1 MKLFRG
7 FGAILYKEFIVMLR
21 DPTTLF
27 FMLIPP
33 MIQMIA
39 FGFALDTDVKN
50 MGLIVYDQA
59 HTVESRNLVDKFV
72 NTETFKVVGHVES
85 VQEMESEIRK
95 GHAYAA
101 LQIPPDFSRNLRA
114 GRAAQVQ
121 LAIDGSNSTTALQA
135 LNTGLAVT
143 MRESIAQLLAASG
156 MSSVPIEVRPQMLFN
171 PAMKS
176 PNFFIPGVI
185 GLVLQ
190 MATLFT
196 TAMSIVRERERGT
209 LEQLLVSPVSRW
221 GLMLGK
227 LIPYFCLG
235 SAMAALL
242 VVIMRF
248 VFQVPIAGSLVGL
261 TVSLL
266 VYVFVLLSIGLL
278 LSTRA
283 ENQMQA
289 LQMTMTLI
297 LPSVFFS
304 GFIFPRERMPWIF
317 YAISTLLPAT
327 YGIDLLRSIVLRGA
341 HFSEYWP
348 SLAIL
353 CVMAVGFFSLCAARF
368 KRKIG

>member
-7 FGAILYKEFIVMLR
+7 FGAILFKEFIVMLR

-39 FGFALDTDVKN
+39 FGFALDNDVKN
-50 MGLIVYDQA
+50 MGLIVFDQA
-59 HTVESRNLVDKFV
+59 RTVESRQLVDRFV
-72 NTETFKVVGHVES
+72 NTETFKVVGRVNS
-85 VQEMESEIRK
+85 VTEMESEIRK

-101 LQIPPDFSRNLRA
+101 LQIPPDFTRKLRA
-114 GRAAQVQ
+114 GRPVTVQ

-135 LNTGLAVT
+135 LNVGMAVT
-143 MRESIAQLLAASG
+143 MRDSISQLLAESG
-156 MSSVPIEVRPQMLFN
+156 RTAMPVEVRPQMLFN

-196 TAMSIVRERERGT
+196 TAMAIVRERERGT

-235 SAMAALL
+235 TAMGTLL
-242 VVIMRF
+242 LCIMRF
-248 VFQVPIAGSLVGL
+248 VFEVPIAGSLWGL
-261 TVSLL
+261 AATL
-266 VYVFVLLSIGLL
+266 VLYVFALLSIGLL
-278 LSTRA
+278 ISTRA

-304 GFIFPRERMPWIF
+304 GFIFPRETMPWIF

-327 YGIDLLRSIVLRGA
+327 YAIDLFRSIVLRGA
-341 HFSEYWP
+341 SFAEYWP
-348 SLAIL
+348 SMAIL
-353 CVMAVGFFSLCAARF
+353 AGMAVGLFLLCSVRF

>member
-7 FGAILYKEFIVMLR
+7 FGAILFKEFIVMLR

-50 MGLIVYDQA
+50 MGLVIFDQA
-59 HTVESRNLVDKFV
+59 HTVESRQLVDRFV
-72 NTETFKVVGHVES
+72 NTETFKVVMRVES
-85 VQEMESEIRK
+85 VTAMEAEIRK

-114 GRAAQVQ
+114 GRPVTVQ

-135 LNTGLAVT
+135 LNTGLSVT
-143 MRESIAQLLAASG
+143 MRDSIAQLLQEAGRTAI
-156 MSSVPIEVRPQMLFN
+156 PIEVRPQMLFN

-196 TAMSIVRERERGT
+196 TAMAIVRERERGT

-242 VVIMRF
+242 FLIMRF

-261 TVSLL
+261 MVSVE
-266 VYVFVLLSIGLL
+266 VYIFTLLSIGLL

-304 GFIFPRERMPWIF
+304 GFIFPRETMPWIF

-327 YGIDLLRSIVLRGA
+327 YAIDLIRAIVLRGA
-341 HFSEYWP
+341 TFSEYWP

-353 CVMAVGFFSLCAARF
+353 FAMAVGLFSLCAVRF
-368 KRKIG
+368 KSKIG

>member
-7 FGAILYKEFIVMLR
+7 FGAILFKEFIVMFR

-27 FMLIPP
+27 FTLIPP
-33 MIQMIA
+33 LIQMIA
-39 FGFALDTDVKN
+39 FGFALDNDVKN
-50 MGLIVYDQA
+50 MGLIVFDQA
-59 HTVESRNLVDKFV
+59 RTVESRQLVDRFV
-72 NTETFKVVGHVES
+72 NTETFRVVGHVES
-85 VQEMESEIRK
+85 VNAMEAEIRK
-95 GHAYAA
+95 GRAYAA

-114 GRAAQVQ
+114 GRAATVQ

-143 MRESIAQLLAASG
+143 MRESIGQLVSEAGRASI
-156 MSSVPIEVRPQMLFN
+156 PIEVRPQMLYN

-196 TAMSIVRERERGT
+196 TAMAIVRERERGT

-235 SAMAALL
+235 GAMAALL
-242 VVIMRF
+242 VGIMRF
-248 VFQVPIAGSLVGL
+248 GFGVPIAGSVVGL
-261 TVSLL
+261 AVSLL
-266 VYVFVLLSIGLL
+266 VYVFTLLSIGLL

-283 ENQMQA
+283 QNQMQA

-304 GFIFPRERMPWIF
+304 GFIFPRETMPWIF
-317 YAISTLLPAT
+317 NALGAMLPAT
-327 YGIDLLRSIVLRGA
+327 YAIALVRAIVLRGA
-341 HFSEYWP
+341 TLSEYWP

-353 CVMAVGFFSLCAARF
+353 CAMAVGLFALCASRF
-368 KRKIG
+368 KSKIG

>member
-7 FGAILYKEFIVMLR
+7 FGAILFKEFIVMLR
-21 DPTTLF
+21 DPMTLF
-27 FMLIPP
+27 FMLFPP
-33 MIQMIA
+33 LIQMIA
-39 FGFALDTDVKN
+39 FGYALDTDVKN
-50 MGLIVYDQA
+50 MGLILFDQA
-59 HTVESRNLVDKFV
+59 HTVESRQLVDRFV
-72 NTETFKVVGHVES
+72 NTETFRVVGRVSS
-85 VQEMESEIRK
+85 VDEMEGEIRR

-101 LQIPPDFSRNLRA
+101 LEIPPDFSRNLRA
-114 GRAAQVQ
+114 GRTATVQ

-135 LNTGLAVT
+135 LNTGQAVVFQDAIKRVMAEAGRT
-143 MRESIAQLLAASG
+143 SM
-156 MSSVPIEVRPQMLFN
+156 PIEVRPQMLFN

-196 TAMSIVRERERGT
+196 TAMAIVRERERGT
-209 LEQLLVSPVSRW
+209 LEQLMVSPVSPW
-221 GLMLGK
+221 GFMAGK

-242 VVIMRF
+242 LGIMRF
-248 VFQVPIAGSLVGL
+248 VFGVPIAGNLAGL
-261 TVSLL
+261 AASVLA
-266 VYVFVLLSIGLL
+266 YVFTLLSIGLL
-278 LSTRA
+278 ISTRA

-289 LQMTMTLI
+289 LQITMTLI

-304 GFIFPRERMPWIF
+304 GFIFPRETMPWIF

-327 YGIDLLRSIVLRGA
+327 YAIDLLRAIVLRGA
-341 HFSEYWP
+341 GFSEYWP

-353 CVMAVGFFSLCAARF
+353 CAMAAGLFTLCAMRF
-368 KRKIG
+368 KSKIG

>member
-7 FGAILYKEFIVMLR
+7 FGAILFKEFIVMLR
-21 DPTTLF
+21 DPMTLF
-27 FMLIPP
+27 FMLVPP

-39 FGFALDTDVKN
+39 FGFALDNDVKN
-50 MGLIVYDQA
+50 MGLVVFDQA
-59 HTVESRNLVDKFV
+59 RTVESRELVDRFV
-72 NTETFKVVGHVES
+72 NTETFRVVGHVSS
-85 VQEMESEIRK
+85 VEGMESEIRK

-114 GRAAQVQ
+114 GRPVTVQ

-135 LNTGLAVT
+135 LNTGMAVT
-143 MRESIAQLLAASG
+143 MRESIVKLLAASG
-156 MSSVPIEVRPQMLFN
+156 WSGMPIEVRPQMLFN

-190 MATLFT
+190 MATLFS
-196 TAMSIVRERERGT
+196 TAMAIVRERERGT

-235 SAMAALL
+235 SAMAVLL
-242 VVIMRF
+242 FVIMRF
-248 VFQVPIAGSLVGL
+248 VFHVPIAGNLMGL
-261 TVSLL
+261 SVCML
-266 VYVFVLLSIGLL
+266 VYIFALLSMGLL
-278 LSTRA
+278 ISTRA

-304 GFIFPRERMPWIF
+304 GFIFPRETMPWIF
-317 YAISTLLPAT
+317 YAIGAVLPAT
-327 YGIDLLRSIVLRGA
+327 YAVDLIRAIVLRGA
-341 HFSEYWP
+341 TLAEYWP

-353 CVMAVGFFSLCAARF
+353 TLLAGTLFSFCAARF
-368 KRKIG
+368 KSKIG

>member
-7 FGAILYKEFIVMLR
+7 FGAILFKEFIVMLR

-33 MIQMIA
+33 MIQMVA

-50 MGLIVYDQA
+50 MGLIIYDQA
-59 HTVESRNLVDKFV
+59 RTVESRQLVERFV
-72 NTETFKVVGHVES
+72 NTETFKVVGRVES
-85 VQEMESEIRK
+85 VKEMEAEIRK

-101 LQIPPDFSRNLRA
+101 LQIPPDYSRNLRA
-114 GRAAQVQ
+114 GHPVMVQ

-135 LNTGLAVT
+135 LNTGIAVT
-143 MRESIAQLLAASG
+143 MRDAIAQLLAESG
-156 MSSVPIEVRPQMLFN
+156 RREMPIEVRPQMFFN

-185 GLVLQ
+185 ALVLQ

-196 TAMSIVRERERGT
+196 TAMAVVRERERGT

-242 VVIMRF
+242 VLLMRF
-248 VFQVPIAGSLVGL
+248 VFGVPIAGSLLGL
-261 TVSLL
+261 TVSVL
-266 VYVFVLLSIGLL
+266 VYVFTLLSIGLL
-278 LSTRA
+278 ISTRA

-304 GFIFPRERMPWIF
+304 GFMFPRETMPAIF

-327 YGIDLLRSIVLRGA
+327 YGISLIRAIVLRGA
-341 HFSEYWP
+341 SFSEYWP
-348 SLAIL
+348 SLAVL
-353 CVMAVGFFSLCAARF
+353 CAMAVGLFSLCAVRF
-368 KRKIG
+368 KSKIG